1 MNLKYCLSTIA
12 IVAAGTLVGIAPAA
26 ADAGTKYV
34 ALGDS
39 YAAGVG
45 ISNILDKT
53 CSRSDRNYA
62 HLFAAARGY
71 SLTDVTC
78 GGATTDS
85 VTSTQL
91 SAVTA
96 DTNLVTLGVGGNDIG
111 FTDIVKDCVTAGTLG
126 TGSGTGSAVFQNL
139 GTGIASGSAE
149 ALLGCKNK
157 YDASMPARLSQ
168 VAAKVAKL
176 VSDIKTRAP
185 QARVVLV
192 GYPHILPDNAALCA
206 GRQPVLPAD
215 VDWARDTVVGGLNT
229 MLRSQAGTEYFST
242 YEIYNGHDVCEAIPD
257 RWVNGTSVDNGEGA
271 QFHPNQ
277 YGHAATAQKMAATL

>member
-1 MNLKYCLSTIA
+1 MNLKYCLSTVA
-12 IVAAGTLVGIAPAA
+12 IVAAGTLVSIAPAT

-149 ALLGCKNK
+149 VLLGCKNK
-157 YDASMPARLSQ
+157 YDASMPTRLSQ
-168 VAAKVAKL
+168 VSAKVAKL

-242 YEIYNGHDVCEAIPD
+242 DEIYNGHDVCEAIPD

-277 YGHAATAQKMAATL
+277 YGHAATAQKMAATF

>member
-1 MNLKYCLSTIA
+1 MKLKHCLSTIA
-12 IVAAGTLVGIAPAA
+12 IVAAGSLVGIAPAH
-26 ADAGTKYV
+26 ADGGKYV

-91 SAVTA
+91 SAVTS

-111 FTDIVKDCVTAGTLG
+111 FTDIVRSCVEAGTLG
-126 TGSGTGSAVFQNL
+126 TGSGTGSAVLQNL
-139 GTGIASGSAE
+139 GTGSTSGSAE
-149 ALLGCKNK
+149 LLLGCKNK
-157 YDASMPARLSQ
+157 YDASMPGRLSD
-168 VAAKVAKL
+168 ASAKVAKL
-176 VSDIKTRAP
+176 VSDIKSRAP

-215 VDWARDTVVGGLNT
+215 VDWARDTVIGGLNT
-229 MLRSQAGTEYFST
+229 MLKSQTGTEYFST

>member
-1 MNLKYCLSTIA
+1 MNLKYCLSTVA
-12 IVAAGTLVGIAPAA
+12 IVAAGTLVSIAPAT

-111 FTDIVKDCVTAGTLG
+111 FTNIVKDCVTAGTLG

-149 ALLGCKNK
+149 VLLGCKNK
-157 YDASMPARLSQ
+157 YDASMPTRLSQ
-168 VAAKVAKL
+168 VSAKVAKL
-176 VSDIKTRAP
+176 VSDIKSRAP

-277 YGHAATAQKMAATL
+277 YGHAATAQKMAATF

>member
-1 MNLKYCLSTIA
+1 MKLKHCLSTIA
-12 IVAAGTLVGIAPAA
+12 IVAAGTLVGIAPAGA
-26 ADAGTKYV
+26 SGTKYV

-39 YAAGVG
+39 YAAGIG
-45 ISNILDKT
+45 ISNILDTT

-62 HLFAAARGY
+62 HLFAAQRGY

-85 VTSTQL
+85 VTATQL
-91 SAVTA
+91 SAVTS
-96 DTNLVTLGVGGNDIG
+96 DTALVTLGVGGNDIG
-111 FTDIVKDCVTAGTLG
+111 FGDIVKDCVMAGTLG
-126 TGSGTGSAVFQNL
+126 TGSGTGSAVLQDL
-139 GTGIASGSAE
+139 GTGSTSGSAE
-149 ALLGCKNK
+149 LLLGCKHK
-157 YDASMPARLSQ
+157 YDASMPTRLSQ
-168 VAAKVAKL
+168 TSAKVAKL
-176 VSDIKTRAP
+176 VSDIKSRAP

-206 GRQPVLPAD
+206 GRQPVLPGD

-242 YEIYNGHDVCEAIPD
+242 YEIYNGHDACEAIPD

-271 QFHPNQ
+271 RFHPNQ
-277 YGHAATAQKMAATL
+277 YGHAATAQQMVATL

>member
-1 MNLKYCLSTIA
+1 MNLKYCLSTVA
-12 IVAAGTLVGIAPAA
+12 IVAAGTLVSIAPAS

-45 ISNILDKT
+45 ISTILDKT

-91 SAVTA
+91 SAITA

-111 FTDIVKDCVTAGTLG
+111 FTGIVKDCVTAGTLG

-157 YDASMPARLSQ
+157 YDDSMPTRLSQ
-168 VAAKVAKL
+168 VSAKVAKL

>member
-1 MNLKYCLSTIA
+1 MNLKYCLSTVA
-12 IVAAGTLVGIAPAA
+12 IVAAGTLVSIAPAT

-168 VAAKVAKL
+168 VSAKVAKL